1 MMRNVKDRRVAE
13 AVSKGLLDKAASRHD
28 MGGTRVRN
36 VGKLEEL
43 EAAERNSSDDDDDDD
58 DDDDGDGDDGD
69 DDGSDSNGGGV
80 ALPPSM
86 QGELALIA
94 QSCVDHAQTILS
106 MLLSYHQKH
115 ANADKQQESSCGVL
129 DAIDML
135 QSTAVL
141 LLQNLTWIL
150 VEIPTCVDT
159 PSLSN
164 LISLFRP
171 HLLAPSSIAEGESDG
186 DGMMM
191 VLDCMGSGVL
201 NEFVQLLVAYSGH
214 STPTNSKVKDRA
226 MGRADKMVLVRS
238 LSSAL
243 IRRPPT
249 LSTLQALQTILSLET
264 TRGDTS
270 QDAVPSLFLPS
281 YTIERT
287 GDGSGIVWSDVA
299 SLDDGGHSHHQSFL
313 LEALHGDTGGLLPAL
328 VHSLCTCLTSPSHF
342 IRLHAVSIMAEL
354 PPCILDGRKVATQ
367 NKNKNKNNKGKNRG
381 KDVDGMVIDD
391 DDSAADDEYGY
402 EEPRTAALECL
413 SITSKLMEIFLL
425 QPSLYTE
432 RDIAGRIESLVTLLR
447 RKYIPRVYLTIVGC
461 FALGLLHVK
470 FRPVQDQG
478 VVLLVA
484 VIESTS
490 GVNSKGKEKENKKG
504 GHVRGAEDGDTS
516 SQDKRLSREGL
527 TEVWP
532 HLRRYLTLY
541 SQDNSTASPSLL
553 HLPLP
558 LPSLPAI
565 YRRTLSFYHASVQ
578 QGDAS
583 INQAV
588 QLTAV
593 LPYHR
598 THLESYHSNIL
609 TAPLMKRIK
618 ECQHRDE
625 YDPTLESELEHP
637 RLNSLQKELSVLKD
651 TIASYS
657 GVPPDSRSDHYS
669 IHR

>member
-1 MMRNVKDRRVAE
+1 
-13 AVSKGLLDKAASRHD
+13 
-28 MGGTRVRN
+28 
-36 VGKLEEL
+36 
-43 EAAERNSSDDDDDDD
+43 
-58 DDDDGDGDDGD
+58 
-69 DDGSDSNGGGV
+69 
-80 ALPPSM
+80 
-86 QGELALIA
+86 
-94 QSCVDHAQTILS
+94 
-106 MLLSYHQKH
+106 
-115 ANADKQQESSCGVL
+115 
-129 DAIDML
+129 
-135 QSTAVL
+135 
-141 LLQNLTWIL
+141 
-150 VEIPTCVDT
+150 
-159 PSLSN
+159 
-164 LISLFRP
+164 
-171 HLLAPSSIAEGESDG
+171 
-186 DGMMM
+186 
-191 VLDCMGSGVL
+191 
-201 NEFVQLLVAYSGH
+201 
-214 STPTNSKVKDRA
+214 

-249 LSTLQALQTILSLET
+249 LSTLQALQSILSLET
-264 TRGDTS
+264 TQGDTS

-287 GDGSGIVWSDVA
+287 GDGSGIIWSDVA
-299 SLDDGGHSHHQSFL
+299 SLDDSGHSHHQSFL

-342 IRLHAVSIMAEL
+342 MRLHAVSIMTQL

-367 NKNKNKNNKGKNRG
+367 NKNKKGKNRR

-391 DDSAADDEYGY
+391 DDSDDGY
-402 EEPRTAALECL
+402 EEPSTAALECL
-413 SITSKLMEIFLL
+413 SITSKLMEILLL

-461 FALGLLHVK
+461 FALGLFHVK

-504 GHVRGAEDGDTS
+504 GEDGDTS

-583 INQAV
+583 INQEV

-598 THLESYHSNIL
+598 TQLESYHSNIL

-618 ECQHRDE
+618 ECRHRDE
-625 YDPTLESELEHP
+625 YDPTLESEVEHP
-637 RLNSLQKELSVLKD
+637 QLNSLQKELSVLKD